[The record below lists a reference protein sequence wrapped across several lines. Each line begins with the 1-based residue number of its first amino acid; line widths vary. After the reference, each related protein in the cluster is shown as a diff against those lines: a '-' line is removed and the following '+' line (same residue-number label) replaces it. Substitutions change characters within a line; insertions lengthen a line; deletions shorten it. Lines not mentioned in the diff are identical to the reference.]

1 MTLPLE
7 TPRLRLRAFQ
17 MDDAADFAAY
27 RSDPLVAQYQ
37 GWQAPFSLDQA
48 REFIAEMQT
57 THPGL
62 PDEWYQI
69 AIELKQEGRLIGDCA
84 FHILPEDG
92 QQADI
97 GFTLARAYQGQG
109 LATEAVTRLIDYL
122 FNTFHLHRLQALCD
136 VDNRASSRLLA
147 SVGMRREA
155 HFIEHYWFKGEW
167 RSEYG
172 YGLLRREWPQPARRN
187 GVSPAA

>member
-17 MDDAADFAAY
+17 MEDAADFAAY
-27 RSDPLVAQYQ
+27 RSDPLVARYQ

-48 REFIAEMQT
+48 HEFIAEMQT
-57 THPGL
+57 TRPGI

-69 AIELKQEGRLIGDCA
+69 AIELKQDGRLIGDCA
-84 FHILPEDG
+84 FYILPEDG
-92 QQADI
+92 QQAEI
-97 GFTLARAYQGQG
+97 GFTLTRAYQGQG

-122 FNTFHLHRLQALCD
+122 FDTFQLHRLRALCD
-136 VDNRASSRLLA
+136 VDNRASSRLLER
-147 SVGMRREA
+147 VGMRREA
-155 HFIEHYWFKGEW
+155 HFIENFWSKGEW

-172 YGLLRREWPQPARRN
+172 YGLLRRERN
-187 GVSPAA
+187 NSTKDHPILPEA